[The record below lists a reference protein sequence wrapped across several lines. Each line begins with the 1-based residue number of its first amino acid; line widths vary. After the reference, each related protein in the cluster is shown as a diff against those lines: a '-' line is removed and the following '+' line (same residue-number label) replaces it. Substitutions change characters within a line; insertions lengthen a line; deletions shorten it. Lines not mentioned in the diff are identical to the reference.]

1 MITLHNH
8 CWDYTREIRT
18 QGSVVWIDQE
28 FILLCCSEDTAK
40 DLARQLDKPIDDKL
54 DSMAYRPGDTSKQ
67 PWKLDIG
74 SHLLKSIHI
83 EDYSNQ
89 DFISI
94 SGKGLSSDD
103 VAILEG
109 AGFSYRFADGEDLY
123 FNQWS
128 KPKEYSDEEKIEE
141 LFNSLTYIADSLDD
155 EERNS
160 SWGRD
165 EIDKAKRLA
174 EELPDLFVDE
184 GRLLSLAIRTGMPE
198 IIDLFMASNPSRDTL
213 KDLGNAAWSED
224 DQSLGE
230 FICKNGISEEEV
242 KDGLLV
248 KACKEGDLDKVKALL
263 NSGADVNWNGGI
275 CQLHACGLGQLEV
288 AKFLHEN
295 GADYLGENSGALC
308 WAANGGHLEVVK
320 WLVEL
325 GIPVSGEGLTEYGLV
340 PLFSGIQGDNI
351 EVLGFLLAQG
361 ADPRETYEYEGAM
374 LPIHGAVSEGQSDT
388 VQLFCQ
394 HHTIGETIN
403 QGACLDISGPRQEG
417 EYEDNVTPLMLAVI
431 NESTEITQLLVR
443 NGADLNMMD
452 DSGKTAL
459 DYAARDANTDLME
472 ILLLAGADPN
482 LEGSDG
488 QTPLSRSIGELISKR
503 EELHE
508 VEGDEE
514 RMDEALRELAGP
526 QFALYYDVISLSD
539 ETPALGALEYA
550 RDGCIYKISLDEL
563 MQKNATCRQLE
574 DLLGTE
580 VEPENWAT
588 SWDYIDGAAVVNLE
602 ALKKFGGEKFPNWME
617 LQKRA
622 KEAFDQRHK
631 KSSDLHAIIEEE
643 LPELQEAINE
653 LLEDEDQPYCEIF
666 MLDEYPVRDVGND
679 IWENPWKIRLKWE
692 ISELYEPRPDRKA
705 IYELLG
711 EPEPEVYGAMSV

>member
-1 MITLHNH
+1 MITLLNH
-8 CWDYTREIRT
+8 CWDYPREIRT

-28 FILLCCSEDTAK
+28 FILLCCTEDTAK

-54 DSMAYRPGDTSKQ
+54 DEMAYRPGDTSKR

-74 SHLLKSIHI
+74 PYLQKAVQIG
-83 EDYSNQ
+83 DYCNQ
-89 DFISI
+89 DFITL
-94 SGKGLSSDD
+94 SGKGLNGND

-109 AGFSYRFADGEDLY
+109 AGFSYQFADGEELY
-123 FNQWS
+123 ENQWF
-128 KPKEYSDEEKIEE
+128 KPREYSNEEKIDK

-155 EERNS
+155 EERSS

-198 IIDLFMASNPSRDTL
+198 IIDQFKARNPSRDTL
-213 KDLGNAAWSED
+213 KDLGNVAWRDD
-224 DQSLGE
+224 DQPLGE
-230 FICKNGISEEEV
+230 FISENGISDEEM

-248 KACKEGDLDKVKALL
+248 KACKEGDLDKVRTLL
-263 NSGADVNWNGGI
+263 SSGADINWNAGI
-275 CQLHACGLGQLEV
+275 CQLHACGWGRLAV
-288 AKFLHEN
+288 AQFLHEN

-308 WAANGGHLEVVK
+308 WAANEGHMEVVK

-325 GIPVSGEGLTEYGLV
+325 GIPVSGEGLTEYVLV
-340 PLFSGIQGDNI
+340 PLLSGIQGGNI
-351 EVLGFLLAQG
+351 EVLDFLLAQG
-361 ADPRETYEYEGAM
+361 ADPRETYEFEGAM
-374 LPIHGAVSEGQSDT
+374 LPIHSAISEGQSDT
-388 VQLFCQ
+388 AQLFCQ

-403 QGACLDISGPRQEG
+403 QGASLDISGPHREE

-431 NESTEITQLLVR
+431 NESTEITQLLIR
-443 NGADLNMMD
+443 NGADLNVMD
-452 DSGKTAL
+452 DSGRTAL

-472 ILLLAGADPN
+472 ILLSAGADPN

-488 QTPLSRSIGELISKR
+488 QTPLSRSVGELISKR
-503 EELHE
+503 EELNE

-514 RMDEALRELAGP
+514 RMSEALRELAGP
-526 QFALYYDVISLSD
+526 KFALYCDVISLSD

-550 RDGCIYKISLDEL
+550 RDGCMYKISLDEL

-580 VEPENWAT
+580 VEPENWA
-588 SWDYIDGAAVVNLE
+588 SWEYIDGAAVVNLD
-602 ALKKFGGEKFPNWME
+602 ALEKFGGEKFPNWME
-617 LQKRA
+617 LQNRA
-622 KEAFDQRHK
+622 KEAFDQRDNE
-631 KSSDLHAIIEEE
+631 SSGLHEIIEEE

-653 LLEDEDQPYCEIF
+653 LLEDEDQPHCEIF
-666 MLDEYPVRDVGND
+666 MLNEYPVRDCGND

-692 ISELYEPRPDRKA
+692 ISELYEPRPERKA